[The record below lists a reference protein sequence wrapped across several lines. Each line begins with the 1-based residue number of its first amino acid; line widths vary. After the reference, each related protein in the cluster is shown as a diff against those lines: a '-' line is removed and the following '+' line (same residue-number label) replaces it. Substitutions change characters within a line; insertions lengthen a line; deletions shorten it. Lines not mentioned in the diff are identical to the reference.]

1 MDGGGGGAGCSLSLS
16 VSLTDI
22 WVQKMSEIILV
33 EAMGDGL
40 SVTVGSGF

>member
-1 MDGGGGGAGCSLSLS
+1 MDGGGGGAGCSLSL
-16 VSLTDI
+16 SLTDI

-40 SVTVGSGF
+40 SVMVGSGF

>member
-1 MDGGGGGAGCSLSLS
+1 MGWMEVEVVLGALSLSLFL
-16 VSLTDI
+16 SLTDI

-40 SVTVGSGF
+40 W